1 MAVVSSTGRKVGKK
15 LGHVGRRRAFYAS
28 PTITAEAEHAGY
40 VHVNLSIRPD
50 WVRTLSRVAGPTGL
64 ARAEGEGGSA
74 EAAKAAT
81 EALKAAA
88 SELLAHDFAAEIGR
102 VVGAYRLMLRES
114 FAKGEDP
121 ELVSALNRARLQERI
136 LSGTTMVDQAQ
147 ACQLLGLSGAPLSG
161 SSWAWARR
169 G

>member
-40 VHVNLSIRPD
+40 VHVDLSIRPD